1 MNQTWGLVCI
11 YDTCAKLLKIFGKY
25 DNGIRWSLYI
35 YIYIVEDF
43 IGFNLSSLENVKMQT
58 YNFVV

>member
-1 MNQTWGLVCI
+1 VCI

>member
-11 YDTCAKLLKIFGKY
+11 YNTCVKLLIIFGKY

-35 YIYIVEDF
+35 YIIEGF
-43 IGFNLSSLENVKMQT
+43 IGFNLISLENVKMQT
-58 YNFVV
+58 YDFVV